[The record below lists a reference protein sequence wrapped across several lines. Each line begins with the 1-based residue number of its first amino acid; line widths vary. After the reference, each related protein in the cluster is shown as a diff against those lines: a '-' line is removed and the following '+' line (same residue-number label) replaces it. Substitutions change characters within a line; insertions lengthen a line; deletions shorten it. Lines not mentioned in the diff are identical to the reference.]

1 MSDTQRCRT
10 DTKPEGNPV
19 DRLHG
24 ALTALVADG
33 RVGDECAI
41 AFVLWLR
48 QDSRGGSG
56 PGHAPVQVQRVT
68 VSEIRTVGQR
78 AESFRSIWCFFS
90 ESTLSRT
97 QSQKH
102 LVRPT
107 LTISG
112 IRGPFSCGKRPLG
125 SCLMASSAPGT
136 LVTGAALDVAL
147 CVVDAAPHQAVDRS
161 VPLSSANLCVSA
173 RCLWAGPRTR
183 RCMDAS
189 KLMLPA
195 SVLQGLPRASDG
207 CCGFNLRCALPAASP
222 HARWRRSSA
231 RSVVSAASCWKRSAH
246 DFGA

>member
-1 MSDTQRCRT
+1 MS
-10 DTKPEGNPV
+10 E
-19 DRLHG
+19 L
-24 ALTALVADG
+24 
-33 RVGDECAI
+33 
-41 AFVLWLR
+41 
-48 QDSRGGSG
+48 
-56 PGHAPVQVQRVT
+56 
-68 VSEIRTVGQR
+68 
-78 AESFRSIWCFFS
+78 
-90 ESTLSRT
+90 
-97 QSQKH
+97 H

-136 LVTGAALDVAL
+136 LVSGAALDFAL
-147 CVVDAAPHQAVDRS
+147 CAVDAAPHQAVDRS
-161 VPLSSANLCVSA
+161 VSLSSANLCASV

-183 RCMDAS
+183 RCMEAS

-207 CCGFNLRCALPAASP
+207 CCGFNLRCVLPAASP

-246 DFGA
+246 VSGA

>member
-1 MSDTQRCRT
+1 MQRRVVVHQPT
-10 DTKPEGNPV
+10 SSRPPS
-19 DRLHG
+19 
-24 ALTALVADG
+24 VA
-33 RVGDECAI
+33 A
-41 AFVLWLR
+41 
-48 QDSRGGSG
+48 S
-56 PGHAPVQVQRVT
+56 P
-68 VSEIRTVGQR
+68 QR
-78 AESFRSIWCFFS
+78 AVGELRTEARLVGKAPRPVGNW
-90 ESTLSRT
+90 THLSARRVAVKGIYT
-97 QSQKH
+97 
-102 LVRPT
+102 RIT
-107 LTISG
+107 G

-136 LVTGAALDVAL
+136 LVSGAALDFAL

-161 VPLSSANLCVSA
+161 VPLSSASLCASA

-183 RCMDAS
+183 RCMEAS

-207 CCGFNLRCALPAASP
+207 CCGFNLRCVLPAASP